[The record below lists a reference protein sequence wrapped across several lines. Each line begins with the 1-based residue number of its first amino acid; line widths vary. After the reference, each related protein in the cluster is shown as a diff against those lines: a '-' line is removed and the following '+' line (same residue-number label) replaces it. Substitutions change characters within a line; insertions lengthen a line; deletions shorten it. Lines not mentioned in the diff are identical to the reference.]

1 MSLHD
6 LRFGLRELLRHR
18 LYSATAIASLAFGIM
33 AATAMYSVI
42 HGVVLNPFPYR
53 DIDNLVSIGIRDPAR
68 NGPSTQ
74 YNVADFAELSRR
86 ATIFDGIA
94 GSTISDVLWIS
105 NGEPLRLRGNHLSN
119 GAFDTMGVPALLG
132 RTVTTHDPNPETLA
146 VLGYRFWV
154 RQFGSDP
161 NILGRTLI
169 LNDRPRTIVGVM
181 PPRFMFRGA
190 DVYLPLDYT
199 RESNLEGVQFVHAA
213 ARRRPGT
220 TDAEINAA
228 LTPIFADLAQANP
241 TRFPQTWR
249 AQVISF
255 IETFPSDIRDVLWI
269 MFGAAGLLLLISC
282 ANVSSLLLVRATAR
296 QREFAV
302 RNALGAPRSRLFRQL
317 LTESLLLG
325 ITGGLLGIVLSWLA
339 IKFILNIAPPN
350 VIPDEAEIT
359 LNTTVLAFS
368 VAVSLLTAL
377 VFGLAPALHASGRG
391 IAQSLLESGRGSS
404 GSAQARWLR
413 GALVVTELSLA
424 IVLLSGAGIF
434 LRNLLQAY
442 SAPAAIE
449 TENRLT
455 MRVPMFGSARYQT
468 IESRNAF
475 LAQLNDRIAALPG
488 VLSVGNNAGLHP
500 FYSWNLPVEIP
511 GQTPLPDRPVNVHQ
525 VNAGY
530 LKTLGIALRTGRA
543 FESADISS
551 RRHVMLVNETF
562 AAQYFPGQSPIGK
575 TVRIPRFRDA
585 PFKVANDTFEITG
598 TVEDAMIDDDN
609 NFQSRPEVY
618 VPYTH
623 AALAGIFVV
632 HTAGPPMRLAQQIKA
647 QVYAID
653 GSQFVDEVRTLDEQL
668 DRFLLSNRRFQ
679 LWLIAIFATLGLTL
693 AVIGVFGLLSQFVT
707 LQVRE
712 FGMRMAV
719 GANSGDILRL
729 VLIRGARLIALG
741 LAIGTATTLLLL
753 KRYGPMLGI
762 KDSHDAPALAG
773 ACAILAIAALAA
785 SLLPAFRAS
794 RIDPVDALR
803 AE

>member
-1 MSLHD
+1 MSFHD

-68 NGPSTQ
+68 NGPSTYYQ
-74 YNVADFAELSRR
+74 VADFAELARR
-86 ATIFDGIA
+86 ATIFTGIA

-105 NGEPLRLRGNHLSN
+105 NGEPIRLRGNHISHT
-119 GAFDTMGVPALLG
+119 GFDTMGVPALVG
-132 RTVTTHDPNPETLA
+132 RAVTSRDANPETLA

-154 RQFGSDP
+154 RQFGSNP

-169 LNDRPRTIVGVM
+169 LNNRPRTIVGVM

-199 RESNLEGVQFVHAA
+199 RATELEGVQFVHAA
-213 ARRRPGT
+213 ARRKPGT
-220 TDAEINAA
+220 TDAEINAS
-228 LTPIFADLAQANP
+228 LTPIFASLAQANP
-241 TRFPQTWR
+241 TRFPQQWR
-249 AQVISF
+249 SEIQPF
-255 IETFPSDIRDVLWI
+255 QETFPSGIRDVLWI

-302 RNALGAPRSRLFRQL
+302 RNALGAPRTRLFRQL

-325 ITGGLLGIVLSWLA
+325 LTGGVLGVALSWLA
-339 IKFILNIAPPN
+339 IQFILKIAPPN
-350 VIPDEAEIT
+350 VIPDEAEIV
-359 LNTTVLAFS
+359 LNLPVLAFS

-434 LRNLLQAY
+434 LRNLMQAY
-442 SAPAAIE
+442 TAPAAIE
-449 TENRLT
+449 TANRLT

-468 IESRNAF
+468 VESRNAF
-475 LAQLNDRIAALPG
+475 LAQALDRIAAVPG
-488 VLSVGNNAGLHP
+488 VLGVANNAGLHP

-511 GQTPLPDRPVNVHQ
+511 GQPPMPENPVNIHQ
-525 VNAGY
+525 VNAAY
-530 LKTLGIALRTGRA
+530 LKTLGIQLRTGRG
-543 FESADISS
+543 FDTADIAS
-551 RRHVMLVNETF
+551 RRHIMLANQTF
-562 AAQYFPGQSPIGK
+562 AARYFPGQSPIGK
-575 TVRIPRFRDA
+575 IVRIPRLRTP
-585 PFKVANDTFEITG
+585 PFALANDQFEIVG
-598 TVEDAMIDDDN
+598 TVEDALIDDDSYE
-609 NFQSRPEVY
+609 SRPELY
-618 VPYTH
+618 IPDTH
-623 AALAGIFVV
+623 AALAGIFVI

-647 QVYAID
+647 QIYAID

-679 LWLIAIFATLGLTL
+679 LWLIAIFATLGLAL

-729 VLIRGARLIALG
+729 VLVRGARLIAIGVALG
-741 LAIGTATTLLLL
+741 VGTTLLLL
-753 KRYGPMLGI
+753 KRYGVMLGI
-762 KDSHDAPALAG
+762 ADTNDTAALAG
-773 ACAILAIAALAA
+773 ACAILALAALAA

-794 RIDPVDALR
+794 RIDPVEALR

>member
-18 LYSATAIASLAFGIM
+18 LYSATAIASLAVGIM

-68 NGPSTQ
+68 NGPSTYYQ
-74 YNVADFAELSRR
+74 VADFAELSRR
-86 ATIFDGIA
+86 ATIFTGIA

-105 NGEPLRLRGNHLSN
+105 NGEPIRLRGNHISHT
-119 GAFDTMGVPALLG
+119 GFDTMGVPALLG
-132 RTVTTHDPNPETLA
+132 RAVTARDANPETLA

-161 NILGRTLI
+161 NILGRTLV
-169 LNDRPRTIVGVM
+169 LNNRPRTIVGVM

-199 RESNLEGVQFVHAA
+199 RATELEGVQFVHAA
-213 ARRRPGT
+213 ARRKPGT
-220 TDAEINAA
+220 TDAEINAS
-228 LTPIFADLAQANP
+228 LTPIFASLAQANP
-241 TRFPQTWR
+241 TRFPQQWR
-249 AQVISF
+249 AEIQPF
-255 IETFPSDIRDVLWI
+255 QETFPSGIRDVLWI
-269 MFGAAGLLLLISC
+269 MFGAAGLLLLIAC

-302 RNALGAPRSRLFRQL
+302 RNALGAPRARLFRQL

-325 ITGGLLGIVLSWLA
+325 LTGGALGVALSWLA
-339 IKFILNIAPPN
+339 IQFILKIAPPN
-350 VIPDEAEIT
+350 VIPDEAEIV
-359 LNTTVLAFS
+359 LNLPVLAFS
-368 VAVSLLTAL
+368 VAVSLFTAL

-434 LRNLLQAY
+434 LRNLMQAY
-442 SAPAAIE
+442 TAPAAIE

-468 IESRNAF
+468 AESRNAF
-475 LAQLNDRIAALPG
+475 LAQALDRIAAVPG
-488 VLSVGNNAGLHP
+488 VLGVANNAGLHP

-511 GQTPLPDRPVNVHQ
+511 GQTPMPENPVNLHQ
-525 VNAGY
+525 VNAAY
-530 LKTLGIALRTGRA
+530 LKTLGIQLRTGRA
-543 FESADISS
+543 FDTADIAS
-551 RRHVMLVNETF
+551 RRHLMLANQTF
-562 AAQYFPGQSPIGK
+562 AAHYFSGQSPIGK
-575 TVRIPRFRDA
+575 VVRIPRLRTP
-585 PFKVANDTFEITG
+585 PFGIANDQFEIIG
-598 TVEDAMIDDDN
+598 TVEDALIDDDSY
-609 NFQSRPEVY
+609 QARPELY
-618 VPYTH
+618 IPYTH
-623 AALAGIFVV
+623 AALAGIFVI
-632 HTAGPPMRLAQQIKA
+632 HTAGPPMHLAQQLKA
-647 QVYAID
+647 QIYAID

-719 GANSGDILRL
+719 GANPGDILRL
-729 VLIRGARLIALG
+729 VLVRGARLIAIGLTLG
-741 LAIGTATTLLLL
+741 VGTTLLLL
-753 KRYGPMLGI
+753 KRYGVMLGI
-762 KDSHDAPALAG
+762 ANSNDTAALAA
-773 ACAILAIAALAA
+773 ACAILALAALAA
-785 SLLPAFRAS
+785 ALLPAFRAS
-794 RIDPVDALR
+794 RIDPVEALR